1 MIGWG
6 GGVSFPKIL
15 QREVKQ
21 NQRNPQI
28 TFGTKL
34 KVTVCVTSY
43 NVEKEENYW
52 ERNNRQQL
60 IKHVHLMG
68 VKWTCYIYY
77 LFGRNLRD

>member
-21 NQRNPQI
+21 NQRNPPI

-34 KVTVCVTSY
+34 KVYFLCHFIQCW
-43 NVEKEENYW
+43 ERGKLLKEE
-52 ERNNRQQL
+52 QQTTADQ
-60 IKHVHLMG
+60 
-68 VKWTCYIYY
+68 TCP
-77 LFGRNLRD
+77 FNAS

>member
-6 GGVSFPKIL
+6 GDVSFPKIL
-15 QREVKQ
+15 QREVEQ
-21 NQRNPQI
+21 NQRKPQI

-34 KVTVCVTSY
+34 KVTFCVTSY

-52 ERNNRQQL
+52 NRNNRQQL
-60 IKHVHLMG
+60 IKNVHLMQ

-77 LFGRNLRD
+77 LFGRNLSA